1 MKYKIRK
8 GSVGRALIPYRI
20 KRPENRVTIRYK
32 KIREDKNAREIK
44 NLVEQNIPYD
54 KIAKDLGLSKIEVLN
69 IHNINTLRY
78 GKGLTKTNI
87 IDLID
92 RGISTKEIGKF
103 FNCKES
109 AVIAMLK
116 DIDIEMLEDL
126 EIAIKVR
133 DMREQFF
140 DFKYISQKIKINRY
154 KAFILYNKYFK
165 IYDDNILDMEIIDE
179 LIDLGLSNND
189 IATFYNVNGE
199 HILNIRKISE
209 EIKLKTIKSKK
220 NNTNNESAIDRAY
233 KSSDRDFY
241 DLKMK
246 NR

>member
-1 MKYKIRK
+1 MKYKIRR

-54 KIAKDLGLSKIEVLN
+54 KIAKDLGLSKMDVLN

-92 RGISTKEIGKF
+92 RGVNTKEIGKF

-109 AVIAMLK
+109 KVIAIFK
-116 DIDIEMLEDL
+116 DIDFKRLEDI

-133 DMREQFF
+133 DMREKLF
-140 DFKYISQKIKINRY
+140 DFKYIAQKIKVNRY
-154 KAFILYNKYFK
+154 KAFILYNNYFK
-165 IYDDNILDMEIIDE
+165 IYDDNVLDMEIIDE

-189 IATFYNVNGE
+189 IATFYNVSRE

-209 EIKLKTIKSKK
+209 EIKLRTLKSK
-220 NNTNNESAIDRAY
+220 NNTNRESAIDRAY
-233 KSSDRDFY
+233 KSSNRDFY